1 MKAVARLVFTYFTCS
16 PLLMFF
22 SAAGLVLF
30 AFAGPAIK
38 FGAIGVETS
47 GSLMLAQ
54 LSLFIGSALM
64 PLHFGRLARSHIIR
78 VLPYGRVKL
87 LVSAFV
93 TVLVVAAP
101 APWLVYYA
109 YANATLPATATP
121 EQLAKL
127 LAYSEQLGWLTLT
140 TTILT
145 ACWLYLALYF
155 FTSQRSIAGLVKGLL
170 VILILIVSPAR
181 KLQELSFT
189 MAGSLTQIGLTWL
202 VFGTGFLLWPRWK
215 AYSAR
220 FHFAPAGA
228 FGDFLRRQVSGREID
243 LMLGTANPWLLTFA
257 QIVPIVI
264 ASTIGFYSQA
274 VWLFYLTIFSTVAGA
289 IAGQAAERS
298 RPLWL
303 RTRWARDELFS
314 HVERSFW
321 RHNSFVLGALI
332 VLMIGIGSYA
342 ELPVSLL
349 AAGLPLLAL
358 GTILSTYLGL
368 MITRGL
374 RWLDAVL
381 AMAVMVSLMLIAVL
395 AARADAVSHD
405 LRTVVA
411 LEVGLAALALV
422 FRGVARRRWARI
434 DWTLCRPE
442 RALSARGAA

>member
-1 MKAVARLVFTYFTCS
+1 M
-16 PLLMFF
+16 
-22 SAAGLVLF
+22 
-30 AFAGPAIK
+30 
-38 FGAIGVETS
+38 
-47 GSLMLAQ
+47 
-54 LSLFIGSALM
+54 
-64 PLHFGRLARSHIIR
+64 
-78 VLPYGRVKL
+78 
-87 LVSAFV
+87 
-93 TVLVVAAP
+93 
-101 APWLVYYA
+101 
-109 YANATLPATATP
+109 
-121 EQLAKL
+121 
-127 LAYSEQLGWLTLT
+127 
-140 TTILT
+140 
-145 ACWLYLALYF
+145 
-155 FTSQRSIAGLVKGLL
+155 
-170 VILILIVSPAR
+170 
-181 KLQELSFT
+181 
-189 MAGSLTQIGLTWL
+189 
-202 VFGTGFLLWPRWK
+202 
-215 AYSAR
+215 
-220 FHFAPAGA
+220 
-228 FGDFLRRQVSGREID
+228 
-243 LMLGTANPWLLTFA
+243 
-257 QIVPIVI
+257 
-264 ASTIGFYSQA
+264 
-274 VWLFYLTIFSTVAGA
+274 AGA

-332 VLMIGIGSYA
+332 ALMIGIGSYA

-411 LEVGLAALALV
+411 LEVGLVALALV
-422 FRGVARRRWARI
+422 FRGVAKRRWARI

>member
-47 GSLMLAQ
+47 VSLMLAQ

-64 PLHFGRLARSHIIR
+64 PLQFGRLARSHIIR

-101 APWLVYYA
+101 APWLVYFA
-109 YANATLPATATP
+109 YANATLPAAATP
-121 EQLAKL
+121 DQLAKL

-170 VILILIVSPAR
+170 VVLILIVSPAR

-332 VLMIGIGSYA
+332 ALMIGIGSYA